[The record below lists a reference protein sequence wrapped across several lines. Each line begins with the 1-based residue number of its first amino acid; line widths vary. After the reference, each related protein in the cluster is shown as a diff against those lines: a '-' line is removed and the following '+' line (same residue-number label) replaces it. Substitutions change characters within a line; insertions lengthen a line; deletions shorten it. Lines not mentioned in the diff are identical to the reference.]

1 MDRTTYGLDLA
12 KNVMQLHWVD
22 AQTGEIGRKKL
33 SRSKLAEHFAALCPV
48 RIVMEACGSAHHWA
62 RLLGGLGHQVDL
74 LPARHVKA
82 FVRSNKDDAADARA
96 IWLAAQHGDI
106 RRVPIKSC
114 EQQAVLS
121 LHRMRTHWV
130 SVRTA
135 TVNAL
140 RGLLYEFGVV
150 LRGGRQAGLKALAA
164 QRADIDAQLPAVMQR
179 LLDGQLQMIGQLQAR
194 IDALEHELAALKPQ
208 LPKAAELQ
216 AVPGIGVLGATA
228 LAATLGDGRAW
239 RSGREFAASLG
250 LVPAHSGTGGKTRMG
265 HISRRGDPY
274 LRTLLIH
281 GARAVIQHAEHKPK
295 PPWLEQIQQRRPAN
309 VVAVALANKLARTAW
324 ALVAHARQY
333 QRDWKSIPPAARPHP
348 EVCATAAA

>member
-12 KNVMQLHWVD
+12 KSVMQLHWVNP
-22 AQTGEIGRKKL
+22 QTGEIGRKKVA
-33 SRSKLAEHFAALCPV
+33 RAKLAEHFASLCPA

-62 RLLGGLGHQVDL
+62 RVLGGLGHQVEL
-74 LPARHVKA
+74 LPARQVRA

-106 RRVPIKSC
+106 HRVPIKSC

-121 LHRMRTHWV
+121 LHRLRAHWV

-135 TVNAL
+135 TLNAL

-150 LRGGRQAGLKALAA
+150 LRGGRQAGLKALAE
-164 QRADIDAQLPAVMQR
+164 QRAQIDTQLPAVMQR
-179 LLDGQLQMIGQLQAR
+179 LVDGQLQMIGQLQAR
-194 IDALEHELAALKPQ
+194 IEALEHELSALKAQ
-208 LPKAAELQ
+208 LPQAVALQ
-216 AVPGIGVLGATA
+216 AVPGIGALGATA

-250 LVPAHSGTGGKTRMG
+250 LVPAHHGTGGTTRMG

-281 GARAVIQHAEHKPK
+281 GARAVIRHAERKPK
-295 PPWLEQIQQRRPAN
+295 SKWLEQIQQRRPAN

-324 ALVAHARQY
+324 ALVVHERPY
-333 QRDWKSIPPAARPHP
+333 QRDWKCSPPCGRPQP
-348 EVCATAAA
+348 GVCAATTA